1 MLKIPKGI
9 IAIAVVL
16 VLTAFVYYRYTL
28 KMLPSARTE
37 AKPVATTQK
46 MAVDKPKEVSAEVG
60 YPVPNDG
67 YDNVRFTLVL
77 DAEGKITDVREVA
90 VATNKA
96 DDHQIEFSQGLLTV
110 IKGKKLSELAPVD
123 RIGKSTMTTDAFNS
137 VIDKLKSQL

>member
-1 MLKIPKGI
+1 MHKVSKGI
-9 IAIAVVL
+9 IAIAVVI

-28 KMLPSARTE
+28 KLLPAVRTE
-37 AKPVATTQK
+37 ETPIAQNKVVA
-46 MAVDKPKEVSAEVG
+46 DKPKEVSAEVG

-67 YDNVRFTLVL
+67 YDNVRFTLTL
-77 DAEGKITDVREVA
+77 DAQGAITDVREVA
-90 VATNKA
+90 VETNEA
-96 DDHQIEFSQGLLTV
+96 DEHQIEFAQGLLTV